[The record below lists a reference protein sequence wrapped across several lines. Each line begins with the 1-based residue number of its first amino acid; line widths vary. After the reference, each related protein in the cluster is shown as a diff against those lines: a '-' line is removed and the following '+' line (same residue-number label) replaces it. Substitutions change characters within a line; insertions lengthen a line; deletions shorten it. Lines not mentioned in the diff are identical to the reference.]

1 MQVYLAT
8 VVTYHIGGIMIKEF
22 SFEVQK
28 KLGYYI
34 YAYFEPNEQYPFYIG
49 KGKGNRV
56 FSHLIEAKKLYLMKS
71 EDIKKEFHEKSKI
84 IMNLFDKGVEPRI
97 EILHHGLDENEA
109 KIAEAVAIDLFSKDN
124 LTNIQRGYHSK
135 EFGRTDISSL
145 IMKYDTEEVTV
156 EDQAILI
163 TINTYFDPDMET
175 VELYDRVRSC
185 WKLSKNRA
193 EKAEYV
199 FAVYQGKILEVYK
212 PVAWIDGFSTM
223 RADGV
228 YYEPIDNRIEFVGRV
243 ATEDVRAKY
252 KGKKVKN
259 YIKSQ
264 NPCQYINC

>member
-1 MQVYLAT
+1 
-8 VVTYHIGGIMIKEF
+8 MIKEF

-71 EDIKKEFHEKSKI
+71 EDIKKESHEKSKI

-97 EILHHGLDENEA
+97 EILYHGLDENEA

-163 TINTYFDPDMET
+163 TIRARLET
-175 VELYDRVRSC
+175 H
-185 WKLSKNRA
+185 LSIMKRFNSMLA
-193 EKAEYV
+193 MA
-199 FAVYQGKILEVYK
+199 I
-212 PVAWIDGFSTM
+212 
-223 RADGV
+223 
-228 YYEPIDNRIEFVGRV
+228 
-243 ATEDVRAKY
+243 
-252 KGKKVKN
+252 
-259 YIKSQ
+259 
-264 NPCQYINC
+264 